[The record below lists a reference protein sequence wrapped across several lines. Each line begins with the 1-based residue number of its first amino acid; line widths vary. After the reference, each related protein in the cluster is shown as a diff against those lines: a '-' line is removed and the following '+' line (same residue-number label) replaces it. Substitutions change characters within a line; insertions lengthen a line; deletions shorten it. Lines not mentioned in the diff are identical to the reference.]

1 GFLGSGKTTA
11 ITAIGKMLISH
22 GKRVGV
28 ITNDQGAN
36 LVDTNY
42 IKNEGMRVFEITDG
56 CFCCSFDAFTQKL
69 KDLTED
75 EMPDIILAEPIGS
88 CINLVATIFKPIM
101 NNYTNNFNLAPLSVV
116 ADPKRV
122 KRMMTDSGS
131 FKNEINYMF
140 DQQLSEADVI
150 LLNKTDTLS
159 DADISELT
167 NYLSVKYSPAQVL
180 PISAAKNIGIDIWY
194 DLVSNAVAVDKPSPD
209 IDYAIYSLAE
219 SSLAWNSYFATLE
232 SNETTDFNVV
242 IEDAINNIRH
252 NLGKN
257 EIAHL
262 KVYAVS
268 SYDFAKAGL
277 TSTDGE
283 INFNQRLTQNA
294 SKINLIVNARVE
306 CTPENLKTAVKNGL
320 NDVFSKYNLTA
331 SAEKSECY
339 SPNYTMPTC
348 RF

>member
-1 GFLGSGKTTA
+1 MTHRLMVVSGFLGSGKTTA

-88 CINLVATIFKPIM
+88 CINLVSTIFKPIM

-122 KRMMTDSGS
+122 KRMMTDSGN

-159 DADISELT
+159 DTDVSELT

-194 DLVSNAVAVDKPSPD
+194 DLVLNA
-209 IDYAIYSLAE
+209 
-219 SSLAWNSYFATLE
+219 
-232 SNETTDFNVV
+232 
-242 IEDAINNIRH
+242 
-252 NLGKN
+252 
-257 EIAHL
+257 
-262 KVYAVS
+262 
-268 SYDFAKAGL
+268 
-277 TSTDGE
+277 
-283 INFNQRLTQNA
+283 
-294 SKINLIVNARVE
+294 
-306 CTPENLKTAVKNGL
+306 
-320 NDVFSKYNLTA
+320 
-331 SAEKSECY
+331 
-339 SPNYTMPTC
+339 
-348 RF
+348 